1 MTLGLQL
8 LWRELLMMAI
18 VLDKFGYKERH
29 PRAWLGGVA
38 FMIGWRTLGGKS
50 LAIGTSVTVPRW
62 RCAACLCI
70 DMAVLN
76 DVQCCSVRG
85 HGRYHHPGP

>member
-1 MTLGLQL
+1 MGLQL

-38 FMIGWRTLGGKS
+38 FMIGVLLVDYMLVYSSYRGTCLPHLATSLLGNWS
-50 LAIGTSVTVPRW
+50 AIRW
-62 RCAACLCI
+62 QLQ
-70 DMAVLN
+70 L
-76 DVQCCSVRG
+76 
-85 HGRYHHPGP
+85 PTK